1 MNHTLYNIG
10 IFLYS
15 LIIRLVSPFNQK
27 AKLWIEGRKDVF
39 EKLEKWRAANS
50 GRVVWFH
57 AASLGEFEQGRPVIE
72 EMKNRDPQLK
82 IVLSFFSPSGY
93 EIRKAYHGADLILY
107 LPSDSRSNA
116 KRWVGILK
124 PDMAVFIKYEFWAN
138 YFFQLKE
145 NSVPLIVI
153 SAIFRADQRFFGNQK
168 AFWKKVLDCVDYFF
182 VQNQTSFDLLKGAG
196 NYAVILAGDTRFDRV
211 IDIVKQRKD
220 IPFVSSFIEGRKCI
234 VGGSTYSFEEK
245 IIQDVLKSNTEW
257 CAVVAPHEIEE
268 SRIQRICE
276 LYGSDCIRFSELGK
290 LSSEGKRILII
301 DNIGMLSSLYAYAT
315 IAVIGGGFGKGIH
328 NTLEAAVYAIPVVF
342 GPKFKKF
349 DEAVL
354 LVESGGAL
362 ALNSEEMM
370 VKELNQLMKSETET
384 TSKGEKCGKIV
395 AEGSGAMT
403 IIMRDLETFLQ
414 KK

>member
-27 AKLWIEGRKDVF
+27 AKLWIEGRKYVF
-39 EKLEKWRAANS
+39 ENLEKWRAANS

-93 EIRKAYHGADLILY
+93 EIRKNYPGADLILY

-116 KRWVGILK
+116 KKWVGILK

-145 NSVPLIVI
+145 NLVPLIVI

-168 AFWKKVLDCVDYFF
+168 AFWKKVLDCVDHFF

-196 NYAVILAGDTRFDRV
+196 NYAVTLAGDTRFDRV
-211 IDIVKQRKD
+211 IDISKQRKE
-220 IPFVSSFIEGRKCI
+220 IPSVQGFIAGRKCLI
-234 VGGSTYSFEEK
+234 GGSTYSFEEK

-268 SRIQRICE
+268 SRIQRVCE
-276 LYGSDCIRFSELGK
+276 LYGTDCIRFSELGK

-301 DNIGMLSSLYAYAT
+301 DNIGMLSSLYVYAT
-315 IAVIGGGFGKGIH
+315 IAIIGGGFGKGIH

-342 GPKFKKF
+342 GPKYEKF

-403 IIMRDLETFLQ
+403 IIMKHLETFLQ

>member
-1 MNHTLYNIG
+1 LNHTLYNIG

-15 LIIRLVSPFNQK
+15 LIIRSVSPFNQK
-27 AKLWIEGRKDVF
+27 AKLWIEGRKYVF
-39 EKLEKWRAANS
+39 ENLEKWRAANS

-93 EIRKAYHGADLILY
+93 EIRKNYPGADLILY

-116 KRWVGILK
+116 KKWVGILK

-145 NSVPLIVI
+145 NLVPLIVI

-168 AFWKKVLDCVDYFF
+168 AFWKKVLDCVDHFF

-196 NYAVILAGDTRFDRV
+196 NYAVTLAGDTRFDRV
-211 IDIVKQRKD
+211 IDISKQRKE
-220 IPFVSSFIEGRKCI
+220 IPSVQGFIAGRKCLI
-234 VGGSTYSFEEK
+234 GGSTYSFEEK

-268 SRIQRICE
+268 SRIQRVCE
-276 LYGSDCIRFSELGK
+276 LYGTDCIRFSELGK

-301 DNIGMLSSLYAYAT
+301 DNIGMLSSLYVYAT
-315 IAVIGGGFGKGIH
+315 IAIIGGGFGKGIH

-342 GPKFKKF
+342 GPKYEKF

-403 IIMRDLETFLQ
+403 IIMKHLETFLQ

>member
-1 MNHTLYNIG
+1 
-10 IFLYS
+10 
-15 LIIRLVSPFNQK
+15 LVSPFNQK
-27 AKLWIEGRKDVF
+27 AKLWIEGRKYVF
-39 EKLEKWRAANS
+39 ENLEKWRAANS

-93 EIRKAYHGADLILY
+93 EIRKNYPGADLILY

-116 KRWVGILK
+116 KKWVGILK

-145 NSVPLIVI
+145 NLVPLIVI

-168 AFWKKVLDCVDYFF
+168 AFWKKVLDCVDHFF

-196 NYAVILAGDTRFDRV
+196 NYAVTLAGDTRFDRV
-211 IDIVKQRKD
+211 IDISKQRKE
-220 IPFVSSFIEGRKCI
+220 IPSVQGFIAGRKCLI
-234 VGGSTYSFEEK
+234 GGSTYSFEEK

-268 SRIQRICE
+268 SRIQRVCE
-276 LYGSDCIRFSELGK
+276 LYGTDCIRFSELGK

-301 DNIGMLSSLYAYAT
+301 DNIGMLSSLYVYAT
-315 IAVIGGGFGKGIH
+315 IAIIGGGFGKGIH

-342 GPKFKKF
+342 GPKYEKF

-403 IIMRDLETFLQ
+403 IIMKHLETFLQ

>member
-1 MNHTLYNIG
+1 
-10 IFLYS
+10 
-15 LIIRLVSPFNQK
+15 
-27 AKLWIEGRKDVF
+27 
-39 EKLEKWRAANS
+39 
-50 GRVVWFH
+50 
-57 AASLGEFEQGRPVIE
+57 
-72 EMKNRDPQLK
+72 
-82 IVLSFFSPSGY
+82 
-93 EIRKAYHGADLILY
+93 
-107 LPSDSRSNA
+107 
-116 KRWVGILK
+116 
-124 PDMAVFIKYEFWAN
+124 
-138 YFFQLKE
+138 
-145 NSVPLIVI
+145 
-153 SAIFRADQRFFGNQK
+153 
-168 AFWKKVLDCVDYFF
+168 VDHFF
-182 VQNQTSFDLLKGAG
+182 VQNQTSFDLLKREG
-196 NYAVILAGDTRFDRV
+196 NYAVTLAGDTRYDRV
-211 IDIVKQRKD
+211 IDIAKQRKD
-220 IPFVSSFIEGRKCI
+220 IPFVSSFIAGRKCI

-245 IIQDVLKSNTEW
+245 IILDSLKSNPEW
-257 CAVVAPHEIEE
+257 CAIVAPHEIEE

-276 LYGSDCIRFSELGK
+276 LYESDCIRFSELGK

-328 NTLEAAVYAIPVVF
+328 NTLEAAVYAIPIVF

-403 IIMRDLETFLQ
+403 IIMKHLETFLQ